1 MKVSHAQVK
10 PENGPDFEN
19 VWKNR
24 ESRLLETPGFIRFA
38 LLKGD
43 EEGGCLKLGKKHC
56 HPRCLHRMLQALLSA
71 LHHGIFP
78 AAGSRI
84 VFTACMVGAGVAM

>member
-1 MKVSHAQVK
+1 MEVLQVK

-24 ESRLLETPGFIRFA
+24 DSKLLETPGFIRFA

-43 EEGGCLKLGKKHC
+43 EEG
-56 HPRCLHRMLQALLSA
+56 
-71 LHHGIFP
+71 
-78 AAGSRI
+78 
-84 VFTACMVGAGVAM
+84 TASGVL

>member
-1 MKVSHAQVK
+1 MQACETLRHEQVK

-24 ESRLLETPGFIRFA
+24 DSKLLETPGFIRFA

-43 EEGGCLKLGKKHC
+43 EEGMAS
-56 HPRCLHRMLQALLSA
+56 CLHRTMTLQGTSA
-71 LHHGIFP
+71 KQANPSKFRERRAFIG
-78 AAGSRI
+78 
-84 VFTACMVGAGVAM
+84 